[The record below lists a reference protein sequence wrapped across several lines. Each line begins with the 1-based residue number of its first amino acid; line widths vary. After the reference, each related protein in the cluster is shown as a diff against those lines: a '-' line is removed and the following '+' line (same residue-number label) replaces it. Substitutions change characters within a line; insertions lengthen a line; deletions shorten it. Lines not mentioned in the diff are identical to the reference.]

1 MSAPPENPWL
11 RFGVFPVVDRKRQ
24 RTAFVQCQFAGPK
37 DLRLLKEFAS
47 NSEARVAEAVEFVR
61 LAAKRWRYYRKQ
73 YLVATGIEDL
83 RRRVAADPSGE
94 LSVLLVARVE
104 DRLLGCCHFRRTWA
118 GNVYI
123 DFLAAPALL
132 DFTGT
137 GTGLLFYVSCIAAE
151 IGANQIWGEATRD
164 SCGFYEK
171 TFNCTGVDDLFR
183 IPNPSFVQFRD
194 RFMEKWRPLTDALQD
209 LRISMDPGLQNQGT
223 EANQLPT

>member
-1 MSAPPENPWL
+1 MSTPPDNPWL
-11 RFGVFPVVDRKRQ
+11 WFGGFPVVDRKQQ
-24 RTAFVQCQFAGPK
+24 RKAFVQCQFAGPK

-47 NSEARVAEAVEFVR
+47 SDSESKVAEAAEFAR
-61 LAAKRWRYYRKQ
+61 LAAKRWSYYRRQ
-73 YLVATGIEDL
+73 SLVATDIEDL
-83 RRRVAADPSGE
+83 CRRVAADPSGE
-94 LSVLLVARVE
+94 LSVLLVARIE

-123 DFLAAPALL
+123 DFLAAPALQ

-171 TFNCTGVDDLFR
+171 TFSCTGVDDLFR
-183 IPNPSFVQFRD
+183 IPNSSFVRFRD
-194 RFMEKWRPLTDALQD
+194 RFLEKWRHQTDG
-209 LRISMDPGLQNQGT
+209 LRNIQASVDPGLQNRGT
-223 EANQLPT
+223 EAN